1 MLKNGI
7 IVISFIAC
15 FGMGWLY
22 LTGQKEAKQLQVENK
37 QQQVALQKEKETK
50 EFYRDEATTLKEKK
64 KAIQQAAPTEAASII
79 AAKNKA
85 VLDAFFT
92 YHSLSERSAAL
103 TSLTT
108 LSYQEKMGKE
118 QGDEDTLQSE
128 VASRLEGVTVYEGA
142 LKDDTM
148 ATWNDVKATV
158 TTEGRSEVVH
168 MGVLLQYVNQNGNWV
183 VSNATF
189 QQLP

>member
-1 MLKNGI
+1 
-7 IVISFIAC
+7 
-15 FGMGWLY
+15 MGWLY
-22 LTGQKEAKQLQVENK
+22 LTGQKEAKQLQTENK
-37 QQQVALQKEKETK
+37 QQQIVLQKEKETK
-50 EFYRDEATTLKEKK
+50 EFYRDEAAKWKENK
-64 KAIQQAAPTEAASII
+64 KAIQQATPTEEASII

-92 YHSLSERSAAL
+92 YRSLSERSAAL

-108 LSYQEKMGKE
+108 LSYQEKMEKE
-118 QGDEDTLQSE
+118 QGDEDTLQSD
-128 VASRLEGVTVYEGA
+128 VASRLESVTVYEGS

-158 TTEGRSEVVH
+158 TTEGRSEVIH
-168 MGVLLQYVNQNGNWV
+168 MGVLLQYVNQNGNWI